1 MSQARIHRAYQAV
14 FVLGFLLLALFSY
27 GRSLDAPLLFDSTT
41 SLSDNPLVQ
50 ITGSQY
56 DDWRSAAGSFGGS
69 ILGRPLAM
77 LSFAANYVVGDGF
90 FAPQLRAVNVFLH
103 FLGALLLYLT
113 LVTVLSKAVTL
124 SVSSAKIKA
133 IAGFTSLI
141 WLLHPINVSTV
152 LYVVQRM
159 TQLSA
164 LFVLLGLW
172 VFSFYRGNW
181 CHKSPNLGEFLA
193 LSIWLLL
200 ITSLAVLCK
209 ENGLLLLWLLPVLE
223 VSFFRGRWGGA
234 ENRLLKW
241 LAWSALLLPVLLVL
255 ALIATDSMPFLGSY
269 QQRSFTLSERL
280 LTQLRVLWHYFYWLI
295 LPNLQAMALHH
306 DDIILSKNLFQP
318 VTTILALIAWVTAI
332 SAAFI
337 ARKRYPI
344 LMFCVLFYLV
354 AHSLE
359 SSVLPLELAW
369 EHRNYLPGMAVALL
383 MSWLGAELMS
393 RSSVGQRWAAAGGV
407 LCLMAAL
414 LFLRADRW
422 SDELTLS
429 QATVLNHPQSIRAN
443 YHYANTL
450 YRTYEN
456 DNSSAENKELLPL
469 ARHFYEL
476 MYQLDNDDIAALV
489 SLYFLDERYFPMLR
503 EKVDWFTKLETAAS
517 HRVFTLADFNALKL
531 LSACVDG
538 GGCSPDA
545 QRMLAFYH
553 NLSLR
558 YPSNVQVW
566 LLISRYHS
574 QVLNDDLAA
583 LEAIDQALAIAP
595 TSRAAYQELLLIRDK
610 NGDVGGVMVT
620 IANILKYDTRRLRLQ
635 QVKQMLGLD
644 LSQ

>member
-1 MSQARIHRAYQAV
+1 LSQARIHRVYQAV

-193 LSIWLLL
+193 LSMWLLL
-200 ITSLAVLCK
+200 IATLAGLSK

-234 ENRLLKW
+234 DNRPLKW
-241 LAWSALLLPVLLVL
+241 LAWSALLFPVLLVS
-255 ALIATDSMPFLGSY
+255 ALIVTDSMPFLGSY
-269 QQRSFTLSERL
+269 QHRSFTLSERL
-280 LTQLRVLWHYFYWLI
+280 LTQMRLLWHYVYWLL
-295 LPNLQAMALHH
+295 LPNLQVMALHH
-306 DDIILSKNLFQP
+306 DDIALSKNLFQP
-318 VTTILALIAWVTAI
+318 ATTILAILAWITAI
-332 SAAFI
+332 SVTFMF
-337 ARKRYPI
+337 RKRYPI

-359 SSVLPLELAW
+359 SSVLPLELVW
-369 EHRNYLPGMAVALL
+369 EHRNYLPGMAVPLL
-383 MSWLGAELMS
+383 VSWLGAELMS
-393 RSSVGQRWAAAGGV
+393 RSSVGQRWAAAGAV

-429 QATVLNHPQSIRAN
+429 RATVLNHPQSIRAN

-450 YRTYEN
+450 YRTY
-456 DNSSAENKELLPL
+456 DSADSSAENKALLPL

-476 MYQLDNDDIAALV
+476 MYQLDNNDIAALV

-503 EKVDWFTKLETAAS
+503 EKVDWFTKLETAAR
-517 HRVFTLADFNALKL
+517 HRVFTLADFNALRL
-531 LSACVDG
+531 LSVCVDG
-538 GGCSPDA
+538 GGCSPA
-545 QRMLAFYH
+545 PQRILTFYH

-558 YPSNVQVW
+558 YPSNVHVW
-566 LLISRYHS
+566 LSISRYHS

-583 LEAIDQALAIAP
+583 LEAIDQALSIAP
-595 TSRAAYQELLLIRDK
+595 TSRAAYEERLLIRDK
-610 NGDVGGVMVT
+610 SGDVGGVMVT
-620 IANILKYDTRRLRLQ
+620 IANILKYDTKRLRLR

-644 LSQ
+644 VPQ